1 MATTA
6 NQAVAVVAV
15 AVIIVFGAVLGYL
28 IVAKPISSHG
38 SIKAIGCEVWAN
50 VNRTAV
56 LSDINWGMLAPGDIA
71 AINMWVQNTGNVN
84 VNLTMNVSGWSPVNA
99 SQYLAITW
107 SYTNATV
114 KPFEMV
120 PIQLQLAVSP
130 SITGITSFNNT
141 ITIIAKE
148 IP

>member
-1 MATTA
+1 
-6 NQAVAVVAV
+6 
-15 AVIIVFGAVLGYL
+15 
-28 IVAKPISSHG
+28 
-38 SIKAIGCEVWAN
+38 
-50 VNRTAV
+50 
-56 LSDINWGMLAPGDIA
+56 MLAPGDIA

-107 SYTNATV
+107 SYTNVTV